1 MNMENVK
8 EKAKEWAKKM
18 VSNPFDTC
26 LNVAMYIVAW
36 AAGLWCIA
44 AAITFAGKMLNFPAL
59 QML

>member
-1 MNMENVK
+1 MDNIKETVK
-8 EKAKEWAKKM
+8 EYAKKM
-18 VSNPFDTC
+18 ASSPFDTC
-26 LNVAMYIVAW
+26 LQVAMYIVAW

>member
-1 MNMENVK
+1 MKMEDIKELVK
-8 EKAKEWAKKM
+8 R
-18 VSNPFDTC
+18 VSKQMITNPFDTC
-26 LNVAMYIVAW
+26 LQVSMYVVAW

>member
-1 MNMENVK
+1 MEKVNMK
-8 EKAKEWAKKM
+8 EKVQEWAKKM
-18 VSNPFDTC
+18 ASNPFETC
-26 LNVAMYIVAW
+26 LQVAMYIVAW